1 MWIGVISANF
11 NGSEKSEN
19 CLFVHLHR
27 TCGNILFSFKI
38 LKEMFPPNDF
48 VSTNVEIT
56 SRTSLGV
63 TSRKEKGLTVMYLLL
78 IFYMLGWFL
87 YLLTIYLIGSG
98 SFKESDE
105 LGHLNNP
112 RDDVMD

>member
-27 TCGNILFSFKI
+27 TCGN
-38 LKEMFPPNDF
+38 
-48 VSTNVEIT
+48 
-56 SRTSLGV
+56 
-63 TSRKEKGLTVMYLLL
+63 LLL

-105 LGHLNNP
+105 LGYLNNP